1 MLTVKDLT
9 EKLGV
14 GRDTAYALMRAKGFP
29 SFKIGKRYFVS
40 EEALEEW
47 IKGMKNRNFVL

>member
-29 SFKIGKRYFVS
+29 SFKIGRRYFVS